1 MAGGVG
7 GWGVFVCVGGGGGMV
22 VQAPSAVGVTGSVRV
37 SCDKTLAFSFSS
49 KDAARLVSH
58 LCVEG
63 GGGWGGGG
71 WVGGWGVG
79 GGEGGK
85 LLTHMPGNYPFH
97 HSRTFKGVS

>member
-1 MAGGVG
+1 
-7 GWGVFVCVGGGGGMV
+7 V
-22 VQAPSAVGVTGSVRV
+22 VQAPSAVGVTGNLRV

-63 GGGWGGGG
+63 GE
-71 WVGGWGVG
+71 VG
-79 GGEGGK
+79 GGVE
-85 LLTHMPGNYPFH
+85 LLTQMPCNQPLH